1 MSTLQSAK
9 AAPLRHG
16 PGPAGSAPGSRAR
29 PPAARARR
37 PPTSL
42 GPQGGPAV
50 PAPASTPRPSS
61 KRPATRSG
69 RSSLAAAAG
78 HSVILWTLRSLL
90 GLIAWVRRRGG
101 LHRAKLSAPQ
111 AQASLTCASVL
122 GRLPAYVPQLRLVT
136 PGPTS
141 APSCAQDVSAG
152 KTAWRAREEQ
162 EDPALTGPPDAR
174 RRCAKGSGAAQP
186 AFGPFR
192 VDTSPR
198 SFVPRPGPLH
208 RSLPAQGSDDAAD
221 KESHPAGRSSCRHR
235 NAISSSYSST
245 REVPSAQRRRA
256 PATRQGWPPPTP
268 PDKVSPHSPWRP
280 AAPSVP
286 CQMENQ
292 RQEEAGATTG
302 QKETCRNRSPTSH
315 CSRPRRRKM
324 PLLPHRPGDPVRLPP
339 APVLGFRV
347 TAQDL
352 DAEKRAALQRI
363 DRALRRGDME
373 GISRG
378 GLTCPCSA
386 LPWPA
391 ARAVVLPAVPPAP
404 GLSAQ
409 RAEQDSPRPLAVLP
423 PGGGAVSVPPLSQG
437 EPSSPGAPSSLSRSV
452 PPAPR
457 TLLASA
463 SCPGSGRADLSAEG
477 RDPSRPAPCSAS
489 GLACALSSPAPG
501 RPIPTA
507 VAESLPPSRVKPGVD
522 SPVMGGEGGGS
533 LPTKHWV
540 SGFTAASC
548 AFPTATSTDCSRRDC
563 PSPMSVDCPAFSSQ
577 SSPPTM
583 GPRVPTSRSLPVTC
597 AVPPSPSSGTS
608 GGLAAQPASD
618 VQVTSMDCTPPCM
631 PLLLG
636 SPRGSSGS
644 FYPPA
649 QGLPMP
655 SRDSM
660 GSVTASTGLHA
671 LGLWSP
677 STPVNHPCGNSGTPA
692 QPTLGA
698 TDGQCQGATTHCS
711 PVPYGP
717 RAARATTT
725 ARALTSALGQ
735 LSLGSATQ
743 EALGGSSPTSCTSGT
758 HAGTQ
763 PGCAATPA
771 VVPPGTATAP
781 GSVTNAGSGSWQPC
795 PIAGATSPA
804 PLNFGVAAAP
814 AGLGRRQAAPD
825 QRRSFGAHSVT
836 PQTSG
841 APSSTHRSGDSF
853 GPNTRGYPRGST
865 PNTTARAST
874 KHNPV
879 SGGPNAPPVSP
890 SPRDLAA
897 QRPPRPSPE
906 PSSTAREAT
915 CRVAGLL
922 GPTPRGAASVLSTAR
937 NSPARPSPSSAA
949 PGSGSRKRAA
959 PGHKSF
965 PDTSQSTLLG
975 SRTKMLA

>member
-1 MSTLQSAK
+1 MADKPARGRFATGLVSSKVYTTEGRSGPEFYPGLKARVTRSEQGLKGATASQLGCAPQARPGPRGVGPWQQGSA
-9 AAPLRHG
+9 ACSPRPAPPDQPRPAGG
-16 PGPAGSAPGSRAR
+16 PGGPRAGVNPEAILQASRDPVWALVPGCRRRALRDPVDPALSSGAHRLGPQ
-29 PPAARARR
+29 ARR
-37 PPTSL
+37 PAQGEAVRPP
-42 GPQGGPAV
+42 GPGV
-50 PAPASTPRPSS
+50 PHLRVRPGQTPC
-61 KRPATRSG
+61 
-69 RSSLAAAAG
+69 L
-78 HSVILWTLRSLL
+78 
-90 GLIAWVRRRGG
+90 
-101 LHRAKLSAPQ
+101 
-111 AQASLTCASVL
+111 C
-122 GRLPAYVPQLRLVT
+122 PQLRLVT

-302 QKETCRNRSPTSH
+302 QRETCRNRSPTSH

-437 EPSSPGAPSSLSRSV
+437 EPSSPGAPSSLSR
-452 PPAPR
+452 
-457 TLLASA
+457 
-463 SCPGSGRADLSAEG
+463 
-477 RDPSRPAPCSAS
+477 PSSS
-489 GLACALSSPAPG
+489 TSTGLAP
-501 RPIPTA
+501 
-507 VAESLPPSRVKPGVD
+507 
-522 SPVMGGEGGGS
+522 
-533 LPTKHWV
+533 
-540 SGFTAASC
+540 
-548 AFPTATSTDCSRRDC
+548 
-563 PSPMSVDCPAFSSQ
+563 
-577 SSPPTM
+577 
-583 GPRVPTSRSLPVTC
+583 
-597 AVPPSPSSGTS
+597 
-608 GGLAAQPASD
+608 QPASD
-618 VQVTSMDCTPPCM
+618 VLVTPMDCTPPCQ

-636 SPRGSSGS
+636 PRGSSGS

-649 QGLPMP
+649 QALPMP

-677 STPVNHPCGNSGTPA
+677 STPVNRPCGNPGTPA

-698 TDGQCQGATTHCS
+698 TDGQCQGATTLRS
-711 PVPYGP
+711 LFPYGP
-717 RAARATTT
+717 RAARASTT

-743 EALGGSSPTSCTSGT
+743 VALGGSSPTSCTSGT

-781 GSVTNAGSGSWQPC
+781 GSVTNAGPGSWQPC

-841 APSSTHRSGDSF
+841 APSSTHRSGDSL
-853 GPNTRGYPRGST
+853 GLNTRGHPRGST

-937 NSPARPSPSSAA
+937 NSPARSSPSSAA

-975 SRTKMLA
+975 SRRKMRA

>member
-1 MSTLQSAK
+1 
-9 AAPLRHG
+9 
-16 PGPAGSAPGSRAR
+16 
-29 PPAARARR
+29 
-37 PPTSL
+37 
-42 GPQGGPAV
+42 
-50 PAPASTPRPSS
+50 
-61 KRPATRSG
+61 
-69 RSSLAAAAG
+69 
-78 HSVILWTLRSLL
+78 
-90 GLIAWVRRRGG
+90 
-101 LHRAKLSAPQ
+101 
-111 AQASLTCASVL
+111 
-122 GRLPAYVPQLRLVT
+122 
-136 PGPTS
+136 
-141 APSCAQDVSAG
+141 
-152 KTAWRAREEQ
+152 
-162 EDPALTGPPDAR
+162 
-174 RRCAKGSGAAQP
+174 
-186 AFGPFR
+186 
-192 VDTSPR
+192 
-198 SFVPRPGPLH
+198 
-208 RSLPAQGSDDAAD
+208 
-221 KESHPAGRSSCRHR
+221 
-235 NAISSSYSST
+235 
-245 REVPSAQRRRA
+245 
-256 PATRQGWPPPTP
+256 
-268 PDKVSPHSPWRP
+268 
-280 AAPSVP
+280 
-286 CQMENQ
+286 MENQ

-437 EPSSPGAPSSLSRSV
+437 EPSSPGAPSSLSRSL

-489 GLACALSSPAPG
+489 GLTCALSSPAPG
-501 RPIPTA
+501 RPIPA
-507 VAESLPPSRVKPGVD
+507 AAAESLPPSRVKPGAD
-522 SPVMGGEGGGS
+522 SPAMGGEGGGS
-533 LPTKHWV
+533 LPTKDWV

-548 AFPTATSTDCSRRDC
+548 AFPTATSTSRRDC
-563 PSPMSVDCPAFSSQ
+563 PSPMCVDCPAFSSQ
-577 SSPPTM
+577 SSPPAM
-583 GPRVPTSRSLPVTC
+583 GPRVPPSRSLPVTC
-597 AVPPSPSSGTS
+597 AVPSSPSSGTS
-608 GGLAAQPASD
+608 TGLAPQPASD
-618 VQVTSMDCTPPCM
+618 VQVTPMDCTPPCQ

-636 SPRGSSGS
+636 PRGSSGS

-649 QGLPMP
+649 QALPMP

-677 STPVNHPCGNSGTPA
+677 STPVNHPCGNPGTPA

-698 TDGQCQGATTHCS
+698 TDGQCQGATTLCI

-717 RAARATTT
+717 RAARASTT

-781 GSVTNAGSGSWQPC
+781 GSVTNAGPGSWQPC
-795 PIAGATSPA
+795 PIAGATSSA
-804 PLNFGVAAAP
+804 PLTFGVAAAP

-825 QRRSFGAHSVT
+825 QRRTFGALSVT
-836 PQTSG
+836 PQTSRS
-841 APSSTHRSGDSF
+841 PSSTHRSGDSL
-853 GPNTRGYPRGST
+853 GLNTRGHPRDST

-906 PSSTAREAT
+906 PSSTASEAT
-915 CRVAGLL
+915 CRVTWVL

-937 NSPARPSPSSAA
+937 SSPARSSPSSAA
-949 PGSGSRKRAA
+949 RGSGSRKRAA

-975 SRTKMLA
+975 SRTKMRA

>member
-1 MSTLQSAK
+1 MGTS
-9 AAPLRHG
+9 PGRLRPSG
-16 PGPAGSAPGSRAR
+16 TAR
-29 PPAARARR
+29 PPRGRPLAAGLGACSPPGAPRPAWPAGGPGGPRAGVNPEAILQASRNPVWALVPGCRRRALRDPVDPALSSGAHRLGPQARR
-37 PPTSL
+37 PAQGEAVSPP
-42 GPQGGPAV
+42 GPGV
-50 PAPASTPRPSS
+50 PHLRVRPGQTPC
-61 KRPATRSG
+61 
-69 RSSLAAAAG
+69 L
-78 HSVILWTLRSLL
+78 
-90 GLIAWVRRRGG
+90 
-101 LHRAKLSAPQ
+101 
-111 AQASLTCASVL
+111 C
-122 GRLPAYVPQLRLVT
+122 PQLRLVT

-378 GLTCPCSA
+378 GLTCPSSA

-391 ARAVVLPAVPPAP
+391 AWAVVLPAVPPAP

-437 EPSSPGAPSSLSRSV
+437 EPSSPGAPSSLSQPLPGTSARSL

-457 TLLASA
+457 TLLAST
-463 SCPGSGRADLSAEG
+463 SSLGSGRADLSAEG

-501 RPIPTA
+501 WPIPA
-507 VAESLPPSRVKPGVD
+507 AAAESLPPSRVKPSGD
-522 SPVMGGEGGGS
+522 NPRMGGKGGGS
-533 LPTKHWV
+533 LPTKDWV
-540 SGFTAASC
+540 SGLTDASC
-548 AFPTATSTDCSRRDC
+548 AFPTAPAPPEWSALPPCVLTVQCSAPRA
-563 PSPMSVDCPAFSSQ
+563 PL
-577 SSPPTM
+577 PPWVLM
-583 GPRVPTSRSLPVTC
+583 PPLPGACRSL
-597 AVPPSPSSGTS
+597 APS
-608 GGLAAQPASD
+608 LPA
-618 VQVTSMDCTPPCM
+618 
-631 PLLLG
+631 
-636 SPRGSSGS
+636 
-644 FYPPA
+644 
-649 QGLPMP
+649 
-655 SRDSM
+655 
-660 GSVTASTGLHA
+660 
-671 LGLWSP
+671 
-677 STPVNHPCGNSGTPA
+677 
-692 QPTLGA
+692 
-698 TDGQCQGATTHCS
+698 
-711 PVPYGP
+711 P
-717 RAARATTT
+717 RAAHPQAWLPL
-725 ARALTSALGQ
+725 ASLCSWGLPLALVGASFHLPGPSDALQGQ
-735 LSLGSATQ
+735 HGLSQSHHWPACTG
-743 EALGGSSPTSCTSGT
+743 ALEP
-758 HAGTQ
+758 Q
-763 PGCAATPA
+763 PIC
-771 VVPPGTATAP
+771 
-781 GSVTNAGSGSWQPC
+781 
-795 PIAGATSPA
+795 
-804 PLNFGVAAAP
+804 
-814 AGLGRRQAAPD
+814 
-825 QRRSFGAHSVT
+825 
-836 PQTSG
+836 
-841 APSSTHRSGDSF
+841 
-853 GPNTRGYPRGST
+853 
-865 PNTTARAST
+865 
-874 KHNPV
+874 
-879 SGGPNAPPVSP
+879 
-890 SPRDLAA
+890 
-897 QRPPRPSPE
+897 E
-906 PSSTAREAT
+906 PSLWE
-915 CRVAGLL
+915 
-922 GPTPRGAASVLSTAR
+922 PR
-937 NSPARPSPSSAA
+937 NPSSAHI
-949 PGSGSRKRAA
+949 R
-959 PGHKSF
+959 GH
-965 PDTSQSTLLG
+965 
-975 SRTKMLA
+975 

>member
-1 MSTLQSAK
+1 
-9 AAPLRHG
+9 
-16 PGPAGSAPGSRAR
+16 
-29 PPAARARR
+29 
-37 PPTSL
+37 
-42 GPQGGPAV
+42 
-50 PAPASTPRPSS
+50 
-61 KRPATRSG
+61 
-69 RSSLAAAAG
+69 
-78 HSVILWTLRSLL
+78 
-90 GLIAWVRRRGG
+90 
-101 LHRAKLSAPQ
+101 
-111 AQASLTCASVL
+111 
-122 GRLPAYVPQLRLVT
+122 
-136 PGPTS
+136 
-141 APSCAQDVSAG
+141 
-152 KTAWRAREEQ
+152 
-162 EDPALTGPPDAR
+162 
-174 RRCAKGSGAAQP
+174 
-186 AFGPFR
+186 
-192 VDTSPR
+192 
-198 SFVPRPGPLH
+198 
-208 RSLPAQGSDDAAD
+208 
-221 KESHPAGRSSCRHR
+221 
-235 NAISSSYSST
+235 
-245 REVPSAQRRRA
+245 
-256 PATRQGWPPPTP
+256 
-268 PDKVSPHSPWRP
+268 
-280 AAPSVP
+280 
-286 CQMENQ
+286 MENQ

-302 QKETCRNRSPTSH
+302 QRETCRNRSPTSH

-489 GLACALSSPAPG
+489 GLTCALSSPAPG

-507 VAESLPPSRVKPGVD
+507 AGRVPAPLQGEARRGLPCDGRRGRGLSANQALGQRFH
-522 SPVMGGEGGGS
+522 SCQLC
-533 LPTKHWV
+533 LPHCYQHGLLQK
-540 SGFTAASC
+540 
-548 AFPTATSTDCSRRDC
+548 DC
-563 PSPMSVDCPAFSSQ
+563 PSPMCIDCPAFSSQ
-577 SSPPTM
+577 SSPPAV
-583 GPRVPTSRSLPVTC
+583 GPRVPPSRSLPVTC
-597 AVPPSPSSGTS
+597 AVPSSPSSSTS
-608 GGLAAQPASD
+608 TGLAPQPASD
-618 VQVTSMDCTPPCM
+618 VLVTPMDCTPPCQ

-636 SPRGSSGS
+636 PRGSSGS

-649 QGLPMP
+649 QALPMP

-677 STPVNHPCGNSGTPA
+677 STPVNRPCGNPGTPA

-698 TDGQCQGATTHCS
+698 TDGQCQGATTLRS
-711 PVPYGP
+711 LFPYGP
-717 RAARATTT
+717 RAARASTT

-743 EALGGSSPTSCTSGT
+743 VALGGSSPTSCTSGT

-781 GSVTNAGSGSWQPC
+781 GSVTNAGPGSWQPC

-841 APSSTHRSGDSF
+841 APSSTHRSGDSL
-853 GPNTRGYPRGST
+853 GLNTRGHPRGST

-937 NSPARPSPSSAA
+937 SSPARSSPSSAA

-975 SRTKMLA
+975 SRRKMRA